1 MLHQRVETRA
11 TVRSLAEFARNRMEG
26 GGREVCEADPAQF
39 QEPPGLA
46 AAGAMARTARAAS
59 APRRARTAREAR
71 EARTRPAAHG
81 PCGPTTQ
88 PGGARTQRPDDAGGA
103 RAARPDEPP
112 DGARPPRP
120 DEGPD
125 GPRPS
130 RADLARLRR
139 GQFALTRN
147 DVRFELY
154 AYRADFKSD
163 NTRASAFPAEL
174 QRELEDGEAFA
185 GESYDDG
192 VQHGMLVGVRMPWSE
207 GPCAFVLL
215 KRVESGPP
223 EQVWTL
229 YGGALALSLA
239 ILAVALVT
247 MGPIVRR
254 VRALTGSVRRSAESG
269 YEEPVLDTG
278 SDEISELAR
287 AFNSAGGTVR
297 EKLSTLEGR
306 EKTLRTFVENT
317 THDVMLPLT
326 VLQGHLSN
334 FDKRLEKNEPIA
346 RERVRESLEEAY
358 YLGALVHNLAAA
370 AKLEAGE
377 PGFVRHP
384 FSLNQL
390 VARVIG
396 RHETI
401 ARSKEIEL
409 VHAVPEA
416 EIFVSGD
423 VTLFEQALSNVV
435 HNALR
440 YNKQGGHAAVLL
452 EEKEREFTLR
462 VVDDGPGASDEELA
476 RLAERSFRSE
486 VARQRHPTGLGLGLS
501 IAKDVCER
509 HGFTFALRRSEHGG
523 LEVEFRGERLLRA

>member
-1 MLHQRVETRA
+1 MKLRTRLALTLALTALPLSLGLVELHQRVEAHA

-39 QEPPGLA
+39 QEPPVWLGR
-46 AAGAMARTARAAS
+46 GRNGENP
-59 APRRARTAREAR
+59 PR
-71 EARTRPAAHG
+71 G
-81 PCGPTTQ
+81 
-88 PGGARTQRPDDAGGA
+88 QRPDDAPG
-103 RAARPDEPP
+103 AARPPRAEDAPEGARPPRADDPP
-112 DGARPPRP
+112 DGARPT
-120 DEGPD
+120 
-125 GPRPS
+125 
-130 RADLARLRR
+130 RAEMARLRR
-139 GQFALTRN
+139 GQFALRGN
-147 DVRFELY
+147 DVRFELF
-154 AYRADFKSD
+154 AYRADFKSE
-163 NTRASAFPAEL
+163 NPRAAAIPAEL
-174 QRELEDGEAFA
+174 QRELEQGESFA
-185 GESYDDG
+185 GNSYDDG
-192 VQHGMLVGVRMPWSE
+192 VQHGTLVCVRMPWAE
-207 GPCAFVLL
+207 GPCALVLL
-215 KRVESGPP
+215 KRIESGPP
-223 EQVWTL
+223 EQAWTL
-229 YGGALALSLA
+229 YGGALALSLV

-254 VRALTGSVRRSAESG
+254 VRALKSAVRRSAESG
-269 YEEPVLDTG
+269 YAEPVQDAG
-278 SDEISELAR
+278 SDEIAELAQ

-416 EIFVSGD
+416 ELFASGD

-501 IAKDVCER
+501 IAKDVCDR
-509 HGFTFALRRSEHGG
+509 HGFAFALRRSEHGG
-523 LEVEFRGERLLRA
+523 LEVEFRGERLVR